1 MTDAKSN
8 KVTKIKAAA
17 SSAPKAA
24 TMEIGGTIVAF
35 NDAALK
41 SLSIVASAILF
52 AAPQFA
58 NQTTPSNVLG
68 LADLMY
74 KYAVGEV
81 TAEQP
86 KEGAT
91 PTFG

>member
-1 MTDAKSN
+1 MTNTNKKVTTIKEAKSR
-8 KVTKIKAAA
+8 
-17 SSAPKAA
+17 P
-24 TMEIGGTIVAF
+24 TMEIGGTIIAF

-41 SLSIVASAILF
+41 SVALMASAFLF

-58 NQTTPSNVLG
+58 NQTTPTNVLG

-74 KYAVGEV
+74 KYAVGDV

-86 KEGAT
+86 TESAS